1 MRSIHWYRSYI
12 DINFIK
18 EYNKFYLKK
27 KNLFFFFNFMA
38 ASMAYGSSCAEDRVR
53 ATSATYAAAAAI
65 LDALKHCIRWGFE
78 PAPLQ

>member
-1 MRSIHWYRSYI
+1 
-12 DINFIK
+12 
-18 EYNKFYLKK
+18 
-27 KNLFFFFNFMA
+27 MA